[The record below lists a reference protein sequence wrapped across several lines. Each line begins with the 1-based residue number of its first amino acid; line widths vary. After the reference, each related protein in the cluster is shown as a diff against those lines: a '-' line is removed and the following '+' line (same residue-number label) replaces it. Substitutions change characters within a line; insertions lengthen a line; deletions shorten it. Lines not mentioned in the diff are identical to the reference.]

1 MKNQSRDFK
10 TTRLRLSALALAS
23 TLALVA
29 CGGGGGSPGG
39 TAAVG
44 SGTTTPA
51 TGTGTG
57 TTVPVTTP
65 TLTVALTNAAGSG
78 SNSLTGATPLTA
90 RATVLDKDGKA
101 VVGAIVA
108 FATDATLGL
117 FTPTAGTSLTDASGV
132 ASMTLR
138 SASLSAAGA
147 GKLTAT
153 ATVAG
158 TTVSSDTN
166 YTVGSTALTFG
177 PVTSTLASIQAYGST
192 TLSVDVIA
200 NGAKYTDQSV
210 NVNFSSACV
219 TAGKATLAATVATI
233 QGTAQV
239 VYRDKG
245 CGNNDTI
252 SVGANGVTKAATT
265 TLTIAPPAA
274 ASVQFTTA
282 SPVGKSIVIAG
293 QGGIGRTETATLT
306 FTVSDIFGNPLSGQP
321 VVFTPSTNLV
331 KLNKTTDTTDAL
343 GQVITTVNSLSTPT
357 SFSIFATLPG
367 KNIFTQSD
375 SIVVTT
381 GRPDQAHMSMSATV
395 YNTDGWN
402 YDSGT
407 TVPASMVNLLLADS
421 AGNPVPDGT
430 PIVFQTNL
438 GAVGSSNQGACT
450 TLNGGCSVD
459 FRTQSPRVASPGLPA
474 TPCNTGTGAKAD
486 STRPGLATVCASTTD
501 GTNTLFTRIGIFFSG
516 NTAASGIL
524 NGSIPLTSG
533 ISTPYDLGTITQTG
547 SKVFT
552 IQFNDVNGNPMP
564 IGSSVALTSVA
575 GVTASAPSP
584 DVVPNVAPH
593 SSVGDDISGVI
604 VSGNQGSTHT
614 FTVAGIQKTDGC
626 QTVNASFVAAITSA
640 PGTTRAVTTTFPFKL
655 TVTCF

>member
-1 MKNQSRDFK
+1 MKTVSRDF
-10 TTRLRLSALALAS
+10 TTARLRLTVLALAS

-39 TAAVG
+39 SASVG
-44 SGTTTPA
+44 SG

-57 TTVPVTTP
+57 TTTPVPVTLP
-65 TLTVALTNAAGSG
+65 TVTVALTNAAGVN

-90 RATVLDKDGKA
+90 RATVKDKDGK
-101 VVGAIVA
+101 VVAGALVA
-108 FATDATLGL
+108 FATDVALGL
-117 FTPTAGTSLTDASGV
+117 FTPTAGTSLTDANGV
-132 ASMTLR
+132 ATITLR
-138 SASLSAAGA
+138 SASLAAGGA

-158 TTVSSDTN
+158 TTATSEIN
-166 YTVGSTALTFG
+166 YTVGATALTFG
-177 PVTSTLASIQAYGST
+177 TVTATQASLQAYGST
-192 TLSVDVIA
+192 TLSVDVLA
-200 NGAKYTDQSV
+200 NGVKYTDQSV
-210 NVNFSSACV
+210 NVNFSSACA
-219 TAGKATLAATVATI
+219 TAGKATLAAVVPTNG
-233 QGTAQV
+233 GTAQV

-252 SVGANGVTKAATT
+252 NVAADGIVKAATT
-265 TLTIAPPAA
+265 TLTIAPPSAS
-274 ASVQFTTA
+274 SVQFTTA

-306 FTVSDIFGNPLSGQP
+306 FTVSDTFGNPLAGQA
-321 VVFTPSTNLV
+321 VAFTSSTNLV
-331 KLNKTTDTTDAL
+331 KLNKLTDTTDAL
-343 GQVITTVNSLSTPT
+343 GQVITTVNSGTTPT

-395 YNTDGWN
+395 YNTDGWT

-459 FRTQSPRVASPGLPA
+459 FRTQSPRVATPGLPV
-474 TPCNTGTGAKAD
+474 TPCNTGTGSKPD
-486 STRPGLATVCASTTD
+486 STRVGMATVCASTTD
-501 GTNTLFTRIGIFFSG
+501 GTNTLFTRIGIFFGG
-516 NTAASGIL
+516 NTAYGIL

-533 ISTPYDLGTITQTG
+533 ISTPYDLGTITQNG

-552 IQFNDVNGNPMP
+552 VQFNDLNGNPMP
-564 IGSSVALTSVA
+564 IGSTVALTNVA
-575 GVTASAPSP
+575 GVTASTPSP

-593 SSVGDDISGVI
+593 STAGDDITGAV
-604 VSGNQGSTHT
+604 VSGNQGYTHT
-614 FTVAGIQKTDGC
+614 FTVAGIPKTDAC

-655 TVTCF
+655 TVTCS